1 MSKFSPS
8 EFIKK
13 LKNLMLDPVRFFEE
27 AKRRKLDDRWFVREL
42 S

>member
-27 AKRRKLDDRWFVREL
+27 AKGENWTTVGL
-42 S
+42 